1 MTIKCTIC
9 RVNFEDIKGL
19 FSHNKL
25 HTPEKLKYILST
37 CILCAFS
44 HEDPA
49 VTKTHCDIVHKNKG
63 IAELYICHN
72 RLISP
77 SVAAERQR
85 NLLPSPDSSILNKLR
100 HLNMKFAFK

>member
-1 MTIKCTIC
+1 MTVKCSIC

-49 VTKTHCDIVHKNKG
+49 VTKTHCDIVHKNTA
-63 IAELYICHN
+63 IAELYICHS
-72 RLISP
+72 RLIAP
-77 SVAAERQR
+77 SVAAEKQR

-100 HLNMKFAFK
+100 RLKVKFAFK